1 MSGSKKY
8 GANIM
13 IENYATI
20 KAYVLTLGDFTD
32 SAKLDLQIQMIID
45 EVLAYCY
52 RKDVPSCMELPLADV
67 IVNELNQRG
76 FSESAIGFD
85 GNITSYREGDMQ
97 ISLGGSSSANSSD
110 AGVKYNGKLEG
121 FKQIIG
127 AIKCSETTDAQ

>member
-1 MSGSKKY
+1 MTID
-8 GANIM
+8 NF
-13 IENYATI
+13 ETI
-20 KAYVLTLGDFTD
+20 KAYVLTLGDFED
-32 SAKLDLQIQMIID
+32 SPKLDLQIEMIID

-76 FSESAIGFD
+76 FSESALGFD
-85 GNITSYREGDMQ
+85 GNITSYREGDMS
-97 ISLGGSSSANSSD
+97 INLGTGATTVNGT
-110 AGVKYNGKLEG
+110 AAKYGGKLEG